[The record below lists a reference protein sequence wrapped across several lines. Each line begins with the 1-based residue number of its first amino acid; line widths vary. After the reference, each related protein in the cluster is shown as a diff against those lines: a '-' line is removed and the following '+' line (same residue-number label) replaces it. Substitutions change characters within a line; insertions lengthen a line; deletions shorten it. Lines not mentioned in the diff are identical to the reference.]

1 MSENTSTAAV
11 AEDDWLERALR
22 EDGGNHR
29 AGYLADDGFTARVV
43 AALPAPAALPAWRK
57 PAIALLW
64 TAAAGGIA
72 LALPREVAGVM
83 DEVVRFL
90 SRQPVS
96 LADIGI
102 GAIALLLASWAG
114 TIYALRID

>member
-1 MSENTSTAAV
+1 MSENTGAA
-11 AEDDWLERALR
+11 AAAQDDWLERALR

-29 AGYLADDGFTARVV
+29 SDYLADDGFTARVV

-64 TAAAGGIA
+64 TAAACGIA
-72 LALPREVAGVM
+72 LALPREAAGAM

-96 LADIGI
+96 IADIGM
-102 GAIALLLASWAG
+102 GAVALLLASWAG